1 MRSIHLRNV
10 HISMILVF
18 TIILIFLFS
27 LFVGWTY
34 ENSIYAHI
42 PRTDLEKKCTDIKER
57 IFWAKHN
64 LDREHIAE
72 LTHNEE
78 LSLDL
83 SGRHR

>member
-1 MRSIHLRNV
+1 
-10 HISMILVF
+10 MILVF

-34 ENSIYAHI
+34 ENSIYVHM
-42 PRTDLEKKCTDIKER
+42 PRTDLDKKCADIKER

-72 LTHNEE
+72 LTRNEE
-78 LSLDL
+78 LSSDL
-83 SGRHR
+83 YERHR